1 MADFNIKPIGT
12 EVRPVQG
19 ASLADMVNVA
29 RGAQAYQQA
38 QQINPLVLQQQQQ
51 ATRTGEIALGVEEQ
65 KDKER
70 TNFQTF
76 MSNPANYMTDNKFDD
91 LKFNTAIP
99 QIMPL
104 TGIPAIKDLTSLAK
118 SQTEAFTA
126 KRNMDQNTRQIISNR
141 LSLYGRAGVKDYN
154 LVESELNNLIA
165 ESNNDPEVKRL
176 VNEAYLPIFKKVP
189 PEGLPDALIKS
200 GQSLWSSK
208 EQQTAL
214 APTVTTTEGGKTVI
228 TQPSIGAAPPS
239 ATMGLAG
246 QTDPYE
252 YKATGAIDPISNQP
266 IYEVRDKQSGRLIGQ
281 LIRAQEAQKQPAGF
295 TKAPTIPAGESAETG
310 ATYQAQINTARE
322 AAIPSKTAVNN
333 IDTILKFLPLATTGR
348 GSEAFA
354 GLQSI
359 VGNVAGSKPE
369 ELAAAARD
377 VIEKNIADLAAQK
390 NAALGGKFA
399 ASLEAAQS
407 SLASAG
413 KNPTAIIKSM
423 EQLRPLMQHTYNYS
437 IGLDRAV
444 EKSPNKQFVK
454 PRFDA
459 AMNEAFD
466 LKALMLKNAYDVGG
480 QKGLDKYKKDNNINL
495 VEQQKL
501 LDKLERYGALVNGEL

>member
-1 MADFNIKPIGT
+1 
-12 EVRPVQG
+12 
-19 ASLADMVNVA
+19 
-29 RGAQAYQQA
+29 
-38 QQINPLVLQQQQQ
+38 
-51 ATRTGEIALGVEEQ
+51 
-65 KDKER
+65 
-70 TNFQTF
+70 
-76 MSNPANYMTDNKFDD
+76 
-91 LKFNTAIP
+91 
-99 QIMPL
+99 
-104 TGIPAIKDLTSLAK
+104 
-118 SQTEAFTA
+118 
-126 KRNMDQNTRQIISNR
+126 
-141 LSLYGRAGVKDYN
+141 
-154 LVESELNNLIA
+154 
-165 ESNNDPEVKRL
+165 
-176 VNEAYLPIFKKVP
+176 
-189 PEGLPDALIKS
+189 
-200 GQSLWSSK
+200 
-208 EQQTAL
+208 
-214 APTVTTTEGGKTVI
+214 
-228 TQPSIGAAPPS
+228 
-239 ATMGLAG
+239 
-246 QTDPYE
+246 
-252 YKATGAIDPISNQP
+252 
-266 IYEVRDKQSGRLIGQ
+266 
-281 LIRAQEAQKQPAGF
+281 
-295 TKAPTIPAGESAETG
+295 
-310 ATYQAQINTARE
+310 
-322 AAIPSKTAVNN
+322 
-333 IDTILKFLPLATTGR
+333 LATTGR

>member
-29 RGAQAYQQA
+29 RGAQQYQQA
-38 QQINPLVLQQQQQ
+38 LQINPLELQQKQQ
-51 ATRTGEIALGVEEQ
+51 ATRTGQIALGVEEQ
-65 KDKER
+65 KELER
-70 TNFQTF
+70 KNV
-76 MSNPANYMTDNKFDD
+76 MTLLSDPSKFTKNNRLD
-91 LKFNTAIP
+91 LDVLTPELMKIA
-99 QIMPL
+99 PL
-104 TGIPAIKDLTSLAK
+104 TGPTVLQGLTTLTNAQTTADAAASGLNQADRALLGQPLAIAGY
-118 SQTEAFTA
+118 Q
-126 KRNMDQNTRQIISNR
+126 
-141 LSLYGRAGVKDYN
+141 GVKDPNVYAKIIKET
-154 LVESELNNLIA
+154 VELNK
-165 ESNNDPEVKRL
+165 NNPRL
-176 VNEAYLPIFKKVP
+176 VALGDSYLTQLQFASPDQ
-189 PEGLPDALIKS
+189 LPDIAIRASQNLLS
-200 GQSLWSSK
+200 PSQA
-208 EQQTAL
+208 QTAF
-214 APTVTTTEGGKTVI
+214 APSITTTAEGKQVI
-228 TQPSIGAAPPS
+228 QQPSVGAKAPS
-239 ATMGLAG
+239 SIMGLAG

-252 YKATGAIDPISNQP
+252 YKATGTTDPISNQP

-281 LIRAQEAQKQPAGF
+281 LIKAPEQKQPSGF
-295 TKAPTIPAGESAETG
+295 ATAPTIPAGESAETG